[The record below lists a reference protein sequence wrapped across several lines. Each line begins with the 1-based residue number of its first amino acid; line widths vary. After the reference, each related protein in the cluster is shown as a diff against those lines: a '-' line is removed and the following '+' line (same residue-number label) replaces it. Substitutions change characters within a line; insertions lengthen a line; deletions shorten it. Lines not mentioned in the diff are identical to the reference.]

1 MMTKITVRSATA
13 ADVGTILRFVKGLAA
28 FEHEPDAVKATEADL
43 LRDGFGPQP
52 KFEVLIAEAE
62 QEPVGFAL
70 FFPTYSTWEG
80 RPGVHL
86 EDIFVVEQMRGQ
98 GVGQALVTRLAAIAV
113 ERDCARLELSVLH
126 WNPARKFY
134 HALGLRHTEEWLPY
148 RISGAALKAL
158 AEKGR

>member
-113 ERDCARLELSVLH
+113 ERIAFAVMATAFLMFEVWFKVPLF
-126 WNPARKFY
+126 KG
-134 HALGLRHTEEWLPY
+134 ALQPLRFLGY
-148 RISGAALKAL
+148 
-158 AEKGR
+158 